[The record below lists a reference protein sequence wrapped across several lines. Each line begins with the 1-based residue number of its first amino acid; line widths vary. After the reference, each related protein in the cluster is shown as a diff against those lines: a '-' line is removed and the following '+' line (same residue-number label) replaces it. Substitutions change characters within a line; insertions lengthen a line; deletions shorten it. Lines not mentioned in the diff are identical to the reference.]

1 MRLPDRYLFVVR
13 RRLGFH
19 VGQPHLLTAS
29 LAIEDRIAAALGIR
43 EYVDEGLSIDLFH
56 DEPDLGS
63 GMSRHPIA
71 VDHPS
76 VITNLVDLARGTAS
90 PFLREGIPPDA
101 LSAWSCQWRQAPVQ
115 FRFLPS
121 EYMTRDPDSPR
132 PRLHVKLD
140 GSWLY
145 EGPTVEH
152 KPRLITAPVGGGG
165 VVPRVVSMACSCGYH
180 PPPGVDADDA
190 IAFHTSV
197 ATVLYNTARSAS

>member
-1 MRLPDRYLFVVR
+1 MRPPDRYLYIVR

-29 LAIEDRIAAALGIR
+29 LAIEDRIAAALGVR
-43 EYVDEGLSIDLFH
+43 EYLDEGLSIDLFH

-76 VITNLVDLARGTAS
+76 VIKNLVDLARGTAS
-90 PFLREGIPPDA
+90 PILREGIPPAA
-101 LSAWSCQWRQAPVQ
+101 LATWTCQWRQAPVQ

-121 EYMTRDPDSPR
+121 EYMTRTPDSPQ

-140 GSWLY
+140 GTWLY
-145 EGPTVEH
+145 DGPVVEH
-152 KPRLITAPVGGGG
+152 KPRVTFGPVGSP
-165 VVPRVVSMACSCGYH
+165 VKPQPISMACSCGYH
-180 PPPGVDADDA
+180 APPGVDADDA
-190 IAFHTSV
+190 ITFHT
-197 ATVLYNTARSAS
+197 AMAAALYDTRSAS